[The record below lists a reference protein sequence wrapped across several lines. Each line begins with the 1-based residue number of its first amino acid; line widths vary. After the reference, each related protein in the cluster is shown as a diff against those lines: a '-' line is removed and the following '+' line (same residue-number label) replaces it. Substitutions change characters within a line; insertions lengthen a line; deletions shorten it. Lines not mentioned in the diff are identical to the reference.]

1 MNVMVMFHVTKYKI
15 TYKCI
20 MKCEESKNLSWLLL
34 WLCSWSAA
42 LVRLCAWL
50 ATSQAP
56 GSGATRIKD
65 ARWWGRRSGGWAV
78 APAQATKPW
87 ATTLLWVFFV
97 VYLYLVWVLQ
107 FCGWSNVTDFGSR
120 VSNRN
125 HCLLKETKVNM
136 EFIPKSVLFAL

>member
-1 MNVMVMFHVTKYKI
+1 MNVVVMFDVTKYKI

-20 MKCEESKNLSWLLL
+20 MKYEESMNLSRLLL
-34 WLCSWSAA
+34 CSCSWSAA
-42 LVRLCAWL
+42 PVRLCAWL

-56 GSGATRIKD
+56 GSGATRIED
-65 ARWWGRRSGGWAV
+65 ARWWGGRSGGWAV

-87 ATTLLWVFFV
+87 AKTLLWVFFV

-107 FCGWSNVTDFGSR
+107 FCGRSNATDFGSR

-125 HCLLKETKVNM
+125 LCLLKETKVYV
-136 EFIPKSVLFAL
+136 EFIPKNVLFAL